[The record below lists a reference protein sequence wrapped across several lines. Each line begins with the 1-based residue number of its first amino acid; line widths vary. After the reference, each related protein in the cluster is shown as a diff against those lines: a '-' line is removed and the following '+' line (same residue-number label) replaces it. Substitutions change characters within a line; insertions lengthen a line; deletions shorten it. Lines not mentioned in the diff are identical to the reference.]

1 MLQRGHSFVYNS
13 QILTNV
19 HEYDLMLCIEYFE
32 REKNMLGHTA
42 GSQNGIAESLDAA
55 GDTSS
60 LSIALLACL
69 AVAVIAFS
77 IVFVKEMRESGEIVG
92 SFIIGGTTGLVGF
105 ALTFLIS
112 LFIGGTQDTAK
123 WNDVEDRV
131 LENIEENVH
140 MSDITI
146 VETNHDG
153 KSYYTEDNGY
163 IVTIHGVDS
172 ENMKTELTLAYD
184 EELDVMMPIRTVDS
198 LENVPLVDGSSLAS
212 ILNSESTG

>member
-1 MLQRGHSFVYNS
+1 MYNS

>member
-1 MLQRGHSFVYNS
+1 MYNS

-32 REKNMLGHTA
+32 RKKNMLGHTA

-146 VETNHDG
+146 VETNHDE

-198 LENVPLVDGSSLAS
+198 LENVPLVDGSSLDS